1 MLGGNAFTLLLGFPF
16 QAYVAR
22 QLGAEGLGVYG
33 LFEAVVALATGLLGL
48 GIAQTA
54 LRFVPH
60 HLARGENGAVFSLIR
75 TGFLVVVVAGVCGY
89 GLLVVAAPLIGDLWP
104 DLAPYLDLLPVVA
117 LTLPLGLM
125 LFYGTQTLRGFQ
137 EIRHVVVGTVFLQ
150 FLVKVAL
157 TLALF
162 WIGLGLL
169 GYLFAIVV
177 AMVVAVWWLW
187 RGVRTRLAALSTEA
201 DGAVSGTGH
210 HAEWRRYA
218 GVMYLNS
225 LLSVSTSHL
234 DRFLVGLF
242 AGTALVGVLMVA
254 RMIQNLPAIVLQ
266 VFIVVAGPM
275 FSAAQAVSDAKG
287 RQRLYH
293 LTTDWLVRLA
303 FPLLVFLA
311 VFGDPLLDMFGETFA
326 EEGRVA
332 LWILLVGQTVNI
344 ACGQVGNVLN
354 MSGQE
359 REVLRIAFISTLLM
373 LAGLPP
379 LTYGMGIE
387 GAALAVSVSVVFSN
401 LATLY
406 TARARIGLRWWDSRY
421 GRWGLPALLT
431 VAVAFGIQHWFPA
444 PDVLGLVGIVV
455 LLYATFHVAHLGH
468 GLSGDDR
475 ELLDSLRERLGR
487 PRTV

>member
-1 MLGGNAFTLLLGFPF
+1 
-16 QAYVAR
+16 
-22 QLGAEGLGVYG
+22 
-33 LFEAVVALATGLLGL
+33 
-48 GIAQTA
+48 
-54 LRFVPH
+54 
-60 HLARGENGAVFSLIR
+60 
-75 TGFLVVVVAGVCGY
+75 
-89 GLLVVAAPLIGDLWP
+89 
-104 DLAPYLDLLPVVA
+104 LPVAA
-117 LTLPLGLM
+117 LTLPLGLA

-137 EIRHVVVGTVFLQ
+137 EIRHVVVGTVFVQ
-150 FLVKVAL
+150 FLVKVAV

-162 WIGLGLL
+162 WLGLGLL
-169 GYLFAIVV
+169 GYLFAVVV

-187 RGVRTRLAALSTEA
+187 RGVRARLAALSIVADDTVAGTE
-201 DGAVSGTGH
+201 H
-210 HAEWRRYA
+210 HAEWRPYA
-218 GVMYLNS
+218 AVMYLNS

-242 AGTALVGVLMVA
+242 AGPALVGVLMVA
-254 RMIQNLPAIVLQ
+254 RMIQNLPAIFLQ

-275 FSAAQAVSDAKG
+275 FAAAHAVSDTEA

-293 LTTDWLVRLA
+293 LTTDWLVRLSL
-303 FPLLVFLA
+303 PLLVFLV
-311 VFGDPLLDMFGETFA
+311 VFGGPLLDVFGETFA

-332 LWILLVGQTVNI
+332 LWILLAGQGVSL
-344 ACGQVGNVLN
+344 ACGQVGSVLN

-359 REVLRIAFISTLLM
+359 REMLRIAFVSTVLM

-401 LATLY
+401 LAALY

-421 GRWGLPALLT
+421 GRWGLPGLLT
-431 VAVAFGIQHWFPA
+431 VGVALGIQHWFPA
-444 PDVLGLVGIVV
+444 PGVLGLSGIVA
-455 LLYATFHVAHLGH
+455 LLYASFHGAYLGQ

-487 PRTV
+487 PRAV